1 MDKPRLVVTEMPT
14 QRQVMDGTAREIV
27 TWHLYLRPTRMQDEL
42 NIVKAIARRYD
53 ALSPSDRERIQ
64 TELRRLHG

>member
-1 MDKPRLVVTEMPT
+1 MTRLVVTEMPT

-27 TWHLYLRPTRMQDEL
+27 TWHLYLRPTQMQEEL

-53 ALSPSDRERIQ
+53 ALPSSDRERLQ
-64 TELRRLHG
+64 HELRRIHG